1 MTFLKESVMETLVK
15 EIRQCVAGLSGC
27 ADVCVTAGRSPGAGS
42 RGLRRQG
49 QRSPLRPVPGSCQ
62 GLPRQGQ
69 RSPLPPVPGSCQR
82 PRTRPRSHLNGST
95 LYNSLPAHYPNLL
108 LEYRTIVK

>member
-62 GLPRQGQ
+62 
-69 RSPLPPVPGSCQR
+69 R